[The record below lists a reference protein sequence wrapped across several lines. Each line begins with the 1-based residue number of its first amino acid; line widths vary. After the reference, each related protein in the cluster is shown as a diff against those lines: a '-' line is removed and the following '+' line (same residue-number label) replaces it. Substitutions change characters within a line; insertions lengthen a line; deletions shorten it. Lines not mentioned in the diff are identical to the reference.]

1 MKAPDGERDRRF
13 VNGPSELLQDETDSR
28 SERILTELAALC
40 LDRNYVLSTE
50 SLQVLSTTGKA
61 ECVKLTPEKV
71 SSTSSKKDDARISSD
86 AARRQRVEELTR
98 FFMEAKSDIEFALSG
113 GSHRRERP
121 STRDLELNEEDRDM
135 MDSDSSSIPADDKPD
150 EVVAPPPPPPPTETP
165 PSIPLHFQLL
175 EDPVDP
181 RVFHPL
187 LSSIRETD
195 PVLYGT
201 IVCHPLVTGQEPA
214 KKAVDKRS
222 KKKKKTP
229 SSSKKPETSMYQP
242 DFSLA
247 PLSAEETALNLARF
261 IARAVADRSIQALL
275 LVIKVVSSYPWSSLQ
290 IPVRSHLQLLSGHAA
305 PTPPPQTKEEK
316 SPTEASMDFM
326 SSVMELEGQLDPLAA
341 LRSRLGRF
349 EEKNAMEEEEER
361 LVDQMSLNIPM
372 DEGVDEEVLMARAIA
387 LSLSPE
393 VGLKEPPSAEQQP
406 PPLEEKAIPAK
417 FSPEEVWSLF
427 DPIPDLVDG
436 AMIVQYCIGAILV
449 ECKSYLKSC
458 ERSVLPANCPIVPHP
473 LTFLLLHSNLA
484 HVAPPTSDF
493 EHVVISCSQLILL
506 HALELHLFHVDVV
519 GTAPASVGLGH
530 STTHPNPV
538 LIALKQIV
546 EQFVSAS
553 PMSSNHSMAQQYLD
567 HIQEQALVTWA
578 RGIAHFYPQ
587 HGDRH
592 QLLMSLLEQAS
603 THPSPLLSYQL
614 DLLCTRLALPDLALP
629 FVPLRTPELT
639 RVDDSMLQTVSKPFL
654 SCAPV
659 TLRDALTSGEC
670 TLQAVAEYCQLVAPE
685 RTPLSAADLHLE
697 NVMELYQ
704 QVYDKEQAAVQQIW
718 NQLPPLVDALLRRV
732 HEPAVN
738 LPSAYSHAPLVASSP
753 DNPRLLLLRSLQDG
767 MFHVS
772 GVEVATALEFDPT
785 RCAETLTLVENNQS
799 AKQHTAKQWGMVIS
813 TYACAP
819 NTGLHEWA
827 VRLDRCEKGHVFLGV
842 CAREA
847 SVSTYVGGDR
857 LGWGLIGTR
866 ALWHN
871 RSKVRGDYGD
881 GFSTGSTVRIRLN
894 TDTGALSF
902 GLLDEDSDWGV
913 AFDGLTQYGTL
924 YPAIGLYQRDD
935 QVTIVPVQPKKST
948 STEAS
953 IPSTPAMAM
962 DKDLM
967 FQTFLNYANK
977 VLNIEQLSVPLLS
990 ALAQMKSQWRTQFA
1004 WHLLPACMELAKRLD
1019 KELTGQLQLEIE
1031 GTWELRSCAA
1041 GSIPAQQY
1049 VLQLVQDEDGSLTG
1063 QSVSN
1068 NAVSLKGAIRG
1079 TRVSFLETWIQGGT
1093 CLVTGRVRIDGK
1105 KFLGTYEDTRS
1116 HTCGSISGEST
1127 VSTGSTAKTVHM
1139 RSVLH
1144 LVVTTLIGAYVSC
1157 FLNHEI
1163 HSPTELVDEEESSPD
1178 ASLEEYDEWINS
1190 RLFAGGL
1197 PTSEINRY
1205 LQGYIL
1211 NFQPLPWFQVVL
1223 PSLGSPEAEEQ
1234 NSFIHDLIAGRNDVD
1249 SYVTKH
1255 AGESAFVRL
1264 GGDAMK
1270 VAKRTV
1276 IAAMLWHTQIE
1287 AIDTSHE
1294 DVRPGENILHVW
1306 RTAHRV
1312 IEWGVRTKNS
1322 NSMSYAG
1329 IANLITRRARFLLKL
1344 EPIRGQVLP
1353 ERVFSEILMLVS
1365 RFIESSAQ
1373 LKRLETMILQNCSRA
1388 YLRMVG
1394 FNCMRV
1400 VLEAGFQKSSGLCAI
1415 LQWLTLDSLD
1425 DISSTARHGHY
1436 LDGLGAVGT
1445 VLHRQVRESWEQL
1458 YGHLGALL
1466 SRSTW
1471 AKDYELQLIAL
1482 QAWGVIINPE
1492 DHAFISRVGIF
1503 RILQTV
1509 LDEARS
1515 TENPAPKHIVQATLK
1530 VVHLLAAQVATSSH
1544 EEVTVIDT
1552 NSAIPLV
1559 RQPSGPETL
1568 GKSVFNM
1575 LYTELNNACQ
1585 EEMGPQQYCYQI
1597 CSLLF
1602 SVSGA
1607 SICRQHLSTA
1617 RWLRL
1622 LLQLVER
1629 GTFSIQQRV
1638 LQLLRRLLPHISPV
1652 NLQLQ
1657 APDDECMGIEDDSSR
1672 NAPQLISF
1680 FLDLLG
1686 HVVPHVNGDT
1696 PAKSPS
1702 LVLHHGCGLEVVLLL
1717 RSLLCSDD
1725 WSKILQEVFMRSLSE
1740 LKDNLGFEQQTR
1752 ALSVLCV
1759 MGGHIEGL
1767 QVGMSVQIVPRSS
1780 SPSQEVMFR
1789 GAKGVLVALDVDKV
1803 AAEVLLQK
1811 NGAGTSELTLSTH
1824 RPIRVPLEDIVALPD
1839 VEVKPSDISQDVIVQ
1854 LVEGSLPRF
1863 LSSILSEEGELLDL
1877 MISLVGF
1884 RALGSLI
1891 QHGDLLDSLRASIP
1905 ALFKVATIQTQCM
1918 SDVGILEEQWVQM
1931 YKKWYDVQCPSPDKE
1946 GGDAASA
1953 VLTPPSAMCQQMME
1967 MGFPREWCEIA
1978 LQKCAYQ
1985 VEAAI
1990 NFCFEHSGD
1999 MDRLVKQPNAP
2010 PSSAAS
2016 STHASSKRPDVSP
2029 VLLDQLSEMGFPV
2042 TWCRK
2047 ALIANR
2053 NNVDAALTWILSN
2066 GEALEAEDRRE
2077 EEKKESDPQ
2086 CPITSNSIP
2095 EGPNPLRAV
2104 SGQATINDDML
2115 VEGSAGAGFASVG
2128 APDCIT
2134 QTGKWYYEATL
2145 FTSGCIQIGWAD
2157 AAFSGASERGDGVGD
2172 GPHSWAYDGWR
2183 QMKWHGNSSSYGLK
2197 WKAGDVIGC
2206 GVDCDAGIL
2215 FFTLNGQY
2223 MGVAFRGVEFAGGLY
2238 PCASFNRRE
2247 RLSFNLGGLPFQYP
2261 IEGFSPVLHSIWTPS
2276 EPFYEKGQYEDCLE
2290 EYVGEEYFDSR
2301 YFAKD
2306 IKPSAASRLKPLIDT
2321 VQDFST
2327 LTRSLAILHCRKML
2341 YLILAASPTNLLDAV
2356 PPEHVTIFLKL
2367 VSSYTSLT
2375 AVSDI
2380 FKSVAVESLSPGLQE
2395 ALIHCICEQIQQA
2408 SSRKYAKIPWDSS
2421 IEAIISNQ
2429 LIGLQEDA
2437 TVWNDSQVL
2446 LHPNVSLAEYCTT
2459 LLAKKHPAQL
2469 VQAWSHA
2476 LKSPSMSL
2484 KEKAYRILSGLIP
2497 HVPSTQL
2504 TTFPVS
2510 RLKALTCA
2518 RLSKEYINFPVTSKY
2533 LQSLMELTSTLSFS
2547 VSVAAPSLEAR
2558 IAQSIKVQEFLEQ
2571 LPRMANLPV
2580 TLSTE
2585 DEDMSTEDRNAPP
2598 PSTTVAAAPLTL
2610 PAVNASFLTPAQQS
2624 ILLAAQYGFKV
2635 QAHEWPHGFEMGVM
2649 SDEVSQFWSG
2659 QLIHSLQ
2666 PLPPPSAVETPPPPP
2681 LTIGCKVMRGPNWKW
2696 RDQDGGP
2703 GSIGTVEGISPWSG
2717 IEGEGMSVRWAND
2730 ALYTYRWGADGQYD
2744 LVHVEVDGENQVVH
2758 TYPTPN
2764 NQPPSK
2770 QQIHLGVIF
2779 RLHSTD
2785 ANGISGVVEYPD
2797 MNAVVAVVG
2806 RVENHNTIQLLE
2818 IGLVQ
2823 GDVDMGWSIKFGCDR
2838 WIPGTEYHLIQDGVQ
2853 LHGEYKHNMW
2863 HPETKSWVPV
2873 EGQVHVQKNHLFV
2886 MDKQAA
2892 FSTLKISDDLLTVQC
2907 TSGEARNLALG
2918 NVGFSS
2924 GIHYWEIRVDQAEFG
2939 SVFLGVCEKHSKG
2952 QSSLNLNRWQGWG
2965 FVNFRATYHNSTER
2979 IYGDHFNAGD
2989 TIGICL
2995 NMEAGKL
3002 SFFMDGIKFGEH
3014 IVTDLGVAFDG
3025 LKNDR
3030 HIKTLY
3036 PCIGLRK
3043 SGDKVTLNGKWISQP
3058 DVDTSVERCIQVC
3071 GNSPTVLVAGDRVRI
3086 VSKGGRAL
3094 DAPEEAVVLGVYRD
3108 RLWYRVETQGSEGSE
3123 EGRALA
3129 WYWDTSELPELLL
3142 IKRNGIEI
3150 QATTPIPTPAV
3161 SHDQTSPLTW
3171 EEFYER
3177 SKGTLATDIAL
3188 VDRINSLCANLG
3200 VDVVNLPFASVDIP
3214 SQPRVAVLMVL
3225 NQKVLRSLPLMR
3237 FEEESVQTLRRLT
3250 FTSTKLS
3257 FWEATLKSTTTPTP
3271 LPSDEYEDPREIRIL
3286 RINRIQAQATKLALC
3301 PSPSDRLRKSVFGQ
3315 LYREMRTWSDSGFR
3329 RAYIGKGH
3337 GGQKRAFKV
3346 KFLGEGVNDYGGPY
3360 RAVFEQIIDEL
3371 QMDQVEITKGEQG
3384 LLPLLVPCPN
3394 RRSGT
3399 GSNQDKFVLNP
3410 SCGTISVAVGPI
3422 ALELHRF
3429 LGKLI
3434 GTAVRHGLQIGL
3446 DLPSIVWRSLV
3457 GLPLTRRHLEE
3468 IDVVAYNTLTQLEEL
3483 KPSAESEEYCKQF
3496 TFTTHL
3502 SDGTEVPLRP
3512 DGESQHVDY
3521 ESRLEYVNLSF
3532 KRRLSE
3538 SNPQLLALREG
3549 LSSVIPM
3556 EIAGLFTPKE
3566 LETLICGRRQVD
3578 VSLLKQCTEYE
3589 DVDPNAPHIVAF
3601 WQVLEEMTSDE
3612 RTLFLRFVWARSRM
3626 PNSAKDFPMNFKLQA
3641 PHDQGARSQPDL
3653 YLPHAQ
3659 TCFFSLSLPAYST
3672 KDILRNK
3679 LLYAIQNSPN
3689 MDADVLLH
3697 HAEGWAD
3704 A

>member
-40 LDRNYVLSTE
+40 LDRDYVLSTE

-519 GTAPASVGLGH
+519 
-530 STTHPNPV
+530 
-538 LIALKQIV
+538 
-546 EQFVSAS
+546 
-553 PMSSNHSMAQQYLD
+553 
-567 HIQEQALVTWA
+567 
-578 RGIAHFYPQ
+578 
-587 HGDRH
+587 
-592 QLLMSLLEQAS
+592 
-603 THPSPLLSYQL
+603 
-614 DLLCTRLALPDLALP
+614 ALPDLALP

-1079 TRVSFLETWIQGGT
+1079 TR
-1093 CLVTGRVRIDGK
+1093 
-1105 KFLGTYEDTRS
+1105 
-1116 HTCGSISGEST
+1116 
-1127 VSTGSTAKTVHM
+1127 
-1139 RSVLH
+1139 
-1144 LVVTTLIGAYVSC
+1144 
-1157 FLNHEI
+1157 
-1163 HSPTELVDEEESSPD
+1163 LVDEEESSPD

-1629 GTFSIQQRV
+1629 G
-1638 LQLLRRLLPHISPV
+1638 
-1652 NLQLQ
+1652 N
-1657 APDDECMGIEDDSSR
+1657 E
-1672 NAPQLISF
+1672 
-1680 FLDLLG
+1680 
-1686 HVVPHVNGDT
+1686 
-1696 PAKSPS
+1696 
-1702 LVLHHGCGLEVVLLL
+1702 
-1717 RSLLCSDD
+1717 
-1725 WSKILQEVFMRSLSE
+1725 
-1740 LKDNLGFEQQTR
+1740 
-1752 ALSVLCV
+1752 
-1759 MGGHIEGL
+1759 
-1767 QVGMSVQIVPRSS
+1767 
-1780 SPSQEVMFR
+1780 
-1789 GAKGVLVALDVDKV
+1789 
-1803 AAEVLLQK
+1803 
-1811 NGAGTSELTLSTH
+1811 
-1824 RPIRVPLEDIVALPD
+1824 
-1839 VEVKPSDISQDVIVQ
+1839 
-1854 LVEGSLPRF
+1854 
-1863 LSSILSEEGELLDL
+1863 
-1877 MISLVGF
+1877 
-1884 RALGSLI
+1884 
-1891 QHGDLLDSLRASIP
+1891 
-1905 ALFKVATIQTQCM
+1905 
-1918 SDVGILEEQWVQM
+1918 
-1931 YKKWYDVQCPSPDKE
+1931 
-1946 GGDAASA
+1946 
-1953 VLTPPSAMCQQMME
+1953 
-1967 MGFPREWCEIA
+1967 
-1978 LQKCAYQ
+1978 
-1985 VEAAI
+1985 
-1990 NFCFEHSGD
+1990 
-1999 MDRLVKQPNAP
+1999 
-2010 PSSAAS
+2010 
-2016 STHASSKRPDVSP
+2016 
-2029 VLLDQLSEMGFPV
+2029 
-2042 TWCRK
+2042 
-2047 ALIANR
+2047 
-2053 NNVDAALTWILSN
+2053 
-2066 GEALEAEDRRE
+2066 
-2077 EEKKESDPQ
+2077 
-2086 CPITSNSIP
+2086 
-2095 EGPNPLRAV
+2095 
-2104 SGQATINDDML
+2104 
-2115 VEGSAGAGFASVG
+2115 
-2128 APDCIT
+2128 
-2134 QTGKWYYEATL
+2134 
-2145 FTSGCIQIGWAD
+2145 
-2157 AAFSGASERGDGVGD
+2157 
-2172 GPHSWAYDGWR
+2172 
-2183 QMKWHGNSSSYGLK
+2183 
-2197 WKAGDVIGC
+2197 
-2206 GVDCDAGIL
+2206 
-2215 FFTLNGQY
+2215 
-2223 MGVAFRGVEFAGGLY
+2223 
-2238 PCASFNRRE
+2238 
-2247 RLSFNLGGLPFQYP
+2247 
-2261 IEGFSPVLHSIWTPS
+2261 
-2276 EPFYEKGQYEDCLE
+2276 
-2290 EYVGEEYFDSR
+2290 
-2301 YFAKD
+2301 
-2306 IKPSAASRLKPLIDT
+2306 
-2321 VQDFST
+2321 
-2327 LTRSLAILHCRKML
+2327 
-2341 YLILAASPTNLLDAV
+2341 
-2356 PPEHVTIFLKL
+2356 
-2367 VSSYTSLT
+2367 
-2375 AVSDI
+2375 
-2380 FKSVAVESLSPGLQE
+2380 
-2395 ALIHCICEQIQQA
+2395 
-2408 SSRKYAKIPWDSS
+2408 
-2421 IEAIISNQ
+2421 
-2429 LIGLQEDA
+2429 
-2437 TVWNDSQVL
+2437 
-2446 LHPNVSLAEYCTT
+2446 VSL
-2459 LLAKKHPAQL
+2459 
-2469 VQAWSHA
+2469 
-2476 LKSPSMSL
+2476 
-2484 KEKAYRILSGLIP
+2484 
-2497 HVPSTQL
+2497 
-2504 TTFPVS
+2504 F
-2510 RLKALTCA
+2510 
-2518 RLSKEYINFPVTSKY
+2518 
-2533 LQSLMELTSTLSFS
+2533 
-2547 VSVAAPSLEAR
+2547 
-2558 IAQSIKVQEFLEQ
+2558 
-2571 LPRMANLPV
+2571 
-2580 TLSTE
+2580 
-2585 DEDMSTEDRNAPP
+2585 
-2598 PSTTVAAAPLTL
+2598 
-2610 PAVNASFLTPAQQS
+2610 
-2624 ILLAAQYGFKV
+2624 
-2635 QAHEWPHGFEMGVM
+2635 
-2649 SDEVSQFWSG
+2649 
-2659 QLIHSLQ
+2659 
-2666 PLPPPSAVETPPPPP
+2666 
-2681 LTIGCKVMRGPNWKW
+2681 
-2696 RDQDGGP
+2696 
-2703 GSIGTVEGISPWSG
+2703 
-2717 IEGEGMSVRWAND
+2717 
-2730 ALYTYRWGADGQYD
+2730 
-2744 LVHVEVDGENQVVH
+2744 
-2758 TYPTPN
+2758 
-2764 NQPPSK
+2764 
-2770 QQIHLGVIF
+2770 
-2779 RLHSTD
+2779 
-2785 ANGISGVVEYPD
+2785 
-2797 MNAVVAVVG
+2797 
-2806 RVENHNTIQLLE
+2806 
-2818 IGLVQ
+2818 
-2823 GDVDMGWSIKFGCDR
+2823 
-2838 WIPGTEYHLIQDGVQ
+2838 
-2853 LHGEYKHNMW
+2853 
-2863 HPETKSWVPV
+2863 
-2873 EGQVHVQKNHLFV
+2873 
-2886 MDKQAA
+2886 
-2892 FSTLKISDDLLTVQC
+2892 
-2907 TSGEARNLALG
+2907 
-2918 NVGFSS
+2918 
-2924 GIHYWEIRVDQAEFG
+2924 
-2939 SVFLGVCEKHSKG
+2939 
-2952 QSSLNLNRWQGWG
+2952 
-2965 FVNFRATYHNSTER
+2965 
-2979 IYGDHFNAGD
+2979 
-2989 TIGICL
+2989 
-2995 NMEAGKL
+2995 
-3002 SFFMDGIKFGEH
+3002 
-3014 IVTDLGVAFDG
+3014 
-3025 LKNDR
+3025 
-3030 HIKTLY
+3030 
-3036 PCIGLRK
+3036 
-3043 SGDKVTLNGKWISQP
+3043 
-3058 DVDTSVERCIQVC
+3058 
-3071 GNSPTVLVAGDRVRI
+3071 
-3086 VSKGGRAL
+3086 
-3094 DAPEEAVVLGVYRD
+3094 
-3108 RLWYRVETQGSEGSE
+3108 
-3123 EGRALA
+3123 
-3129 WYWDTSELPELLL
+3129 
-3142 IKRNGIEI
+3142 
-3150 QATTPIPTPAV
+3150 
-3161 SHDQTSPLTW
+3161 
-3171 EEFYER
+3171 
-3177 SKGTLATDIAL
+3177 
-3188 VDRINSLCANLG
+3188 
-3200 VDVVNLPFASVDIP
+3200 
-3214 SQPRVAVLMVL
+3214 
-3225 NQKVLRSLPLMR
+3225 
-3237 FEEESVQTLRRLT
+3237 
-3250 FTSTKLS
+3250 
-3257 FWEATLKSTTTPTP
+3257 
-3271 LPSDEYEDPREIRIL
+3271 
-3286 RINRIQAQATKLALC
+3286 
-3301 PSPSDRLRKSVFGQ
+3301 
-3315 LYREMRTWSDSGFR
+3315 
-3329 RAYIGKGH
+3329 
-3337 GGQKRAFKV
+3337 
-3346 KFLGEGVNDYGGPY
+3346 
-3360 RAVFEQIIDEL
+3360 
-3371 QMDQVEITKGEQG
+3371 
-3384 LLPLLVPCPN
+3384 
-3394 RRSGT
+3394 
-3399 GSNQDKFVLNP
+3399 
-3410 SCGTISVAVGPI
+3410 
-3422 ALELHRF
+3422 
-3429 LGKLI
+3429 
-3434 GTAVRHGLQIGL
+3434 
-3446 DLPSIVWRSLV
+3446 
-3457 GLPLTRRHLEE
+3457 
-3468 IDVVAYNTLTQLEEL
+3468 
-3483 KPSAESEEYCKQF
+3483 
-3496 TFTTHL
+3496 
-3502 SDGTEVPLRP
+3502 
-3512 DGESQHVDY
+3512 
-3521 ESRLEYVNLSF
+3521 
-3532 KRRLSE
+3532 
-3538 SNPQLLALREG
+3538 
-3549 LSSVIPM
+3549 
-3556 EIAGLFTPKE
+3556 
-3566 LETLICGRRQVD
+3566 
-3578 VSLLKQCTEYE
+3578 
-3589 DVDPNAPHIVAF
+3589 
-3601 WQVLEEMTSDE
+3601 
-3612 RTLFLRFVWARSRM
+3612 
-3626 PNSAKDFPMNFKLQA
+3626 
-3641 PHDQGARSQPDL
+3641 
-3653 YLPHAQ
+3653 
-3659 TCFFSLSLPAYST
+3659 
-3672 KDILRNK
+3672 
-3679 LLYAIQNSPN
+3679 
-3689 MDADVLLH
+3689 
-3697 HAEGWAD
+3697 
-3704 A
+3704 

>member
-1 MKAPDGERDRRF
+1 
-13 VNGPSELLQDETDSR
+13 
-28 SERILTELAALC
+28 
-40 LDRNYVLSTE
+40 
-50 SLQVLSTTGKA
+50 
-61 ECVKLTPEKV
+61 
-71 SSTSSKKDDARISSD
+71 
-86 AARRQRVEELTR
+86 
-98 FFMEAKSDIEFALSG
+98 
-113 GSHRRERP
+113 
-121 STRDLELNEEDRDM
+121 
-135 MDSDSSSIPADDKPD
+135 
-150 EVVAPPPPPPPTETP
+150 
-165 PSIPLHFQLL
+165 
-175 EDPVDP
+175 
-181 RVFHPL
+181 
-187 LSSIRETD
+187 
-195 PVLYGT
+195 
-201 IVCHPLVTGQEPA
+201 
-214 KKAVDKRS
+214 
-222 KKKKKTP
+222 
-229 SSSKKPETSMYQP
+229 
-242 DFSLA
+242 
-247 PLSAEETALNLARF
+247 
-261 IARAVADRSIQALL
+261 
-275 LVIKVVSSYPWSSLQ
+275 
-290 IPVRSHLQLLSGHAA
+290 
-305 PTPPPQTKEEK
+305 
-316 SPTEASMDFM
+316 
-326 SSVMELEGQLDPLAA
+326 
-341 LRSRLGRF
+341 
-349 EEKNAMEEEEER
+349 
-361 LVDQMSLNIPM
+361 
-372 DEGVDEEVLMARAIA
+372 
-387 LSLSPE
+387 
-393 VGLKEPPSAEQQP
+393 
-406 PPLEEKAIPAK
+406 
-417 FSPEEVWSLF
+417 
-427 DPIPDLVDG
+427 
-436 AMIVQYCIGAILV
+436 
-449 ECKSYLKSC
+449 
-458 ERSVLPANCPIVPHP
+458 
-473 LTFLLLHSNLA
+473 
-484 HVAPPTSDF
+484 
-493 EHVVISCSQLILL
+493 
-506 HALELHLFHVDVV
+506 
-519 GTAPASVGLGH
+519 
-530 STTHPNPV
+530 
-538 LIALKQIV
+538 
-546 EQFVSAS
+546 
-553 PMSSNHSMAQQYLD
+553 
-567 HIQEQALVTWA
+567 
-578 RGIAHFYPQ
+578 
-587 HGDRH
+587 
-592 QLLMSLLEQAS
+592 
-603 THPSPLLSYQL
+603 
-614 DLLCTRLALPDLALP
+614 
-629 FVPLRTPELT
+629 
-639 RVDDSMLQTVSKPFL
+639 
-654 SCAPV
+654 
-659 TLRDALTSGEC
+659 
-670 TLQAVAEYCQLVAPE
+670 
-685 RTPLSAADLHLE
+685 
-697 NVMELYQ
+697 MELYQ

-1602 SVSGA
+1602 S
-1607 SICRQHLSTA
+1607 
-1617 RWLRL
+1617 
-1622 LLQLVER
+1622 
-1629 GTFSIQQRV
+1629 
-1638 LQLLRRLLPHISPV
+1638 
-1652 NLQLQ
+1652 LQ

-1740 LKDNLGFEQQTR
+1740 LKDNLGISSGFEQQTR

-2223 MGVAFRGVEFAGGLY
+2223 MGVAFRGVEFAGG
-2238 PCASFNRRE
+2238 
-2247 RLSFNLGGLPFQYP
+2247 
-2261 IEGFSPVLHSIWTPS
+2261 
-2276 EPFYEKGQYEDCLE
+2276 
-2290 EYVGEEYFDSR
+2290 
-2301 YFAKD
+2301 
-2306 IKPSAASRLKPLIDT
+2306 
-2321 VQDFST
+2321 
-2327 LTRSLAILHCRKML
+2327 
-2341 YLILAASPTNLLDAV
+2341 
-2356 PPEHVTIFLKL
+2356 
-2367 VSSYTSLT
+2367 
-2375 AVSDI
+2375 
-2380 FKSVAVESLSPGLQE
+2380 
-2395 ALIHCICEQIQQA
+2395 
-2408 SSRKYAKIPWDSS
+2408 
-2421 IEAIISNQ
+2421 
-2429 LIGLQEDA
+2429 
-2437 TVWNDSQVL
+2437 
-2446 LHPNVSLAEYCTT
+2446 
-2459 LLAKKHPAQL
+2459 KK
-2469 VQAWSHA
+2469 
-2476 LKSPSMSL
+2476 
-2484 KEKAYRILSGLIP
+2484 
-2497 HVPSTQL
+2497 
-2504 TTFPVS
+2504 
-2510 RLKALTCA
+2510 
-2518 RLSKEYINFPVTSKY
+2518 
-2533 LQSLMELTSTLSFS
+2533 
-2547 VSVAAPSLEAR
+2547 
-2558 IAQSIKVQEFLEQ
+2558 
-2571 LPRMANLPV
+2571 
-2580 TLSTE
+2580 
-2585 DEDMSTEDRNAPP
+2585 
-2598 PSTTVAAAPLTL
+2598 
-2610 PAVNASFLTPAQQS
+2610 
-2624 ILLAAQYGFKV
+2624 
-2635 QAHEWPHGFEMGVM
+2635 
-2649 SDEVSQFWSG
+2649 
-2659 QLIHSLQ
+2659 
-2666 PLPPPSAVETPPPPP
+2666 
-2681 LTIGCKVMRGPNWKW
+2681 
-2696 RDQDGGP
+2696 
-2703 GSIGTVEGISPWSG
+2703 
-2717 IEGEGMSVRWAND
+2717 
-2730 ALYTYRWGADGQYD
+2730 
-2744 LVHVEVDGENQVVH
+2744 
-2758 TYPTPN
+2758 
-2764 NQPPSK
+2764 
-2770 QQIHLGVIF
+2770 
-2779 RLHSTD
+2779 
-2785 ANGISGVVEYPD
+2785 
-2797 MNAVVAVVG
+2797 
-2806 RVENHNTIQLLE
+2806 
-2818 IGLVQ
+2818 
-2823 GDVDMGWSIKFGCDR
+2823 
-2838 WIPGTEYHLIQDGVQ
+2838 
-2853 LHGEYKHNMW
+2853 
-2863 HPETKSWVPV
+2863 
-2873 EGQVHVQKNHLFV
+2873 
-2886 MDKQAA
+2886 
-2892 FSTLKISDDLLTVQC
+2892 
-2907 TSGEARNLALG
+2907 
-2918 NVGFSS
+2918 
-2924 GIHYWEIRVDQAEFG
+2924 
-2939 SVFLGVCEKHSKG
+2939 
-2952 QSSLNLNRWQGWG
+2952 
-2965 FVNFRATYHNSTER
+2965 
-2979 IYGDHFNAGD
+2979 
-2989 TIGICL
+2989 
-2995 NMEAGKL
+2995 
-3002 SFFMDGIKFGEH
+3002 
-3014 IVTDLGVAFDG
+3014 
-3025 LKNDR
+3025 
-3030 HIKTLY
+3030 
-3036 PCIGLRK
+3036 
-3043 SGDKVTLNGKWISQP
+3043 
-3058 DVDTSVERCIQVC
+3058 
-3071 GNSPTVLVAGDRVRI
+3071 
-3086 VSKGGRAL
+3086 
-3094 DAPEEAVVLGVYRD
+3094 
-3108 RLWYRVETQGSEGSE
+3108 
-3123 EGRALA
+3123 
-3129 WYWDTSELPELLL
+3129 
-3142 IKRNGIEI
+3142 
-3150 QATTPIPTPAV
+3150 
-3161 SHDQTSPLTW
+3161 
-3171 EEFYER
+3171 
-3177 SKGTLATDIAL
+3177 
-3188 VDRINSLCANLG
+3188 
-3200 VDVVNLPFASVDIP
+3200 
-3214 SQPRVAVLMVL
+3214 
-3225 NQKVLRSLPLMR
+3225 
-3237 FEEESVQTLRRLT
+3237 
-3250 FTSTKLS
+3250 
-3257 FWEATLKSTTTPTP
+3257 
-3271 LPSDEYEDPREIRIL
+3271 
-3286 RINRIQAQATKLALC
+3286 
-3301 PSPSDRLRKSVFGQ
+3301 
-3315 LYREMRTWSDSGFR
+3315 
-3329 RAYIGKGH
+3329 
-3337 GGQKRAFKV
+3337 
-3346 KFLGEGVNDYGGPY
+3346 
-3360 RAVFEQIIDEL
+3360 
-3371 QMDQVEITKGEQG
+3371 
-3384 LLPLLVPCPN
+3384 
-3394 RRSGT
+3394 
-3399 GSNQDKFVLNP
+3399 
-3410 SCGTISVAVGPI
+3410 
-3422 ALELHRF
+3422 
-3429 LGKLI
+3429 
-3434 GTAVRHGLQIGL
+3434 
-3446 DLPSIVWRSLV
+3446 
-3457 GLPLTRRHLEE
+3457 
-3468 IDVVAYNTLTQLEEL
+3468 
-3483 KPSAESEEYCKQF
+3483 
-3496 TFTTHL
+3496 
-3502 SDGTEVPLRP
+3502 
-3512 DGESQHVDY
+3512 
-3521 ESRLEYVNLSF
+3521 
-3532 KRRLSE
+3532 
-3538 SNPQLLALREG
+3538 
-3549 LSSVIPM
+3549 
-3556 EIAGLFTPKE
+3556 
-3566 LETLICGRRQVD
+3566 
-3578 VSLLKQCTEYE
+3578 
-3589 DVDPNAPHIVAF
+3589 
-3601 WQVLEEMTSDE
+3601 
-3612 RTLFLRFVWARSRM
+3612 
-3626 PNSAKDFPMNFKLQA
+3626 
-3641 PHDQGARSQPDL
+3641 
-3653 YLPHAQ
+3653 
-3659 TCFFSLSLPAYST
+3659 
-3672 KDILRNK
+3672 
-3679 LLYAIQNSPN
+3679 
-3689 MDADVLLH
+3689 
-3697 HAEGWAD
+3697 
-3704 A
+3704 

>member
-40 LDRNYVLSTE
+40 LDRDYVLSTE

-519 GTAPASVGLGH
+519 
-530 STTHPNPV
+530 
-538 LIALKQIV
+538 
-546 EQFVSAS
+546 
-553 PMSSNHSMAQQYLD
+553 
-567 HIQEQALVTWA
+567 
-578 RGIAHFYPQ
+578 
-587 HGDRH
+587 
-592 QLLMSLLEQAS
+592 
-603 THPSPLLSYQL
+603 
-614 DLLCTRLALPDLALP
+614 ALPDLALP

-1629 GTFSIQQRV
+1629 G
-1638 LQLLRRLLPHISPV
+1638 
-1652 NLQLQ
+1652 N
-1657 APDDECMGIEDDSSR
+1657 E
-1672 NAPQLISF
+1672 
-1680 FLDLLG
+1680 
-1686 HVVPHVNGDT
+1686 
-1696 PAKSPS
+1696 
-1702 LVLHHGCGLEVVLLL
+1702 
-1717 RSLLCSDD
+1717 
-1725 WSKILQEVFMRSLSE
+1725 
-1740 LKDNLGFEQQTR
+1740 
-1752 ALSVLCV
+1752 
-1759 MGGHIEGL
+1759 
-1767 QVGMSVQIVPRSS
+1767 
-1780 SPSQEVMFR
+1780 
-1789 GAKGVLVALDVDKV
+1789 
-1803 AAEVLLQK
+1803 
-1811 NGAGTSELTLSTH
+1811 
-1824 RPIRVPLEDIVALPD
+1824 
-1839 VEVKPSDISQDVIVQ
+1839 
-1854 LVEGSLPRF
+1854 
-1863 LSSILSEEGELLDL
+1863 
-1877 MISLVGF
+1877 
-1884 RALGSLI
+1884 
-1891 QHGDLLDSLRASIP
+1891 
-1905 ALFKVATIQTQCM
+1905 
-1918 SDVGILEEQWVQM
+1918 
-1931 YKKWYDVQCPSPDKE
+1931 
-1946 GGDAASA
+1946 
-1953 VLTPPSAMCQQMME
+1953 
-1967 MGFPREWCEIA
+1967 
-1978 LQKCAYQ
+1978 
-1985 VEAAI
+1985 
-1990 NFCFEHSGD
+1990 
-1999 MDRLVKQPNAP
+1999 
-2010 PSSAAS
+2010 
-2016 STHASSKRPDVSP
+2016 
-2029 VLLDQLSEMGFPV
+2029 
-2042 TWCRK
+2042 
-2047 ALIANR
+2047 
-2053 NNVDAALTWILSN
+2053 
-2066 GEALEAEDRRE
+2066 
-2077 EEKKESDPQ
+2077 
-2086 CPITSNSIP
+2086 
-2095 EGPNPLRAV
+2095 
-2104 SGQATINDDML
+2104 
-2115 VEGSAGAGFASVG
+2115 
-2128 APDCIT
+2128 
-2134 QTGKWYYEATL
+2134 
-2145 FTSGCIQIGWAD
+2145 
-2157 AAFSGASERGDGVGD
+2157 
-2172 GPHSWAYDGWR
+2172 
-2183 QMKWHGNSSSYGLK
+2183 
-2197 WKAGDVIGC
+2197 
-2206 GVDCDAGIL
+2206 
-2215 FFTLNGQY
+2215 
-2223 MGVAFRGVEFAGGLY
+2223 
-2238 PCASFNRRE
+2238 
-2247 RLSFNLGGLPFQYP
+2247 
-2261 IEGFSPVLHSIWTPS
+2261 
-2276 EPFYEKGQYEDCLE
+2276 
-2290 EYVGEEYFDSR
+2290 
-2301 YFAKD
+2301 
-2306 IKPSAASRLKPLIDT
+2306 
-2321 VQDFST
+2321 
-2327 LTRSLAILHCRKML
+2327 
-2341 YLILAASPTNLLDAV
+2341 
-2356 PPEHVTIFLKL
+2356 
-2367 VSSYTSLT
+2367 
-2375 AVSDI
+2375 
-2380 FKSVAVESLSPGLQE
+2380 
-2395 ALIHCICEQIQQA
+2395 
-2408 SSRKYAKIPWDSS
+2408 
-2421 IEAIISNQ
+2421 
-2429 LIGLQEDA
+2429 
-2437 TVWNDSQVL
+2437 
-2446 LHPNVSLAEYCTT
+2446 VSL
-2459 LLAKKHPAQL
+2459 
-2469 VQAWSHA
+2469 
-2476 LKSPSMSL
+2476 
-2484 KEKAYRILSGLIP
+2484 
-2497 HVPSTQL
+2497 
-2504 TTFPVS
+2504 F
-2510 RLKALTCA
+2510 
-2518 RLSKEYINFPVTSKY
+2518 
-2533 LQSLMELTSTLSFS
+2533 
-2547 VSVAAPSLEAR
+2547 
-2558 IAQSIKVQEFLEQ
+2558 
-2571 LPRMANLPV
+2571 
-2580 TLSTE
+2580 
-2585 DEDMSTEDRNAPP
+2585 
-2598 PSTTVAAAPLTL
+2598 
-2610 PAVNASFLTPAQQS
+2610 
-2624 ILLAAQYGFKV
+2624 
-2635 QAHEWPHGFEMGVM
+2635 
-2649 SDEVSQFWSG
+2649 
-2659 QLIHSLQ
+2659 
-2666 PLPPPSAVETPPPPP
+2666 
-2681 LTIGCKVMRGPNWKW
+2681 
-2696 RDQDGGP
+2696 
-2703 GSIGTVEGISPWSG
+2703 
-2717 IEGEGMSVRWAND
+2717 
-2730 ALYTYRWGADGQYD
+2730 
-2744 LVHVEVDGENQVVH
+2744 
-2758 TYPTPN
+2758 
-2764 NQPPSK
+2764 
-2770 QQIHLGVIF
+2770 
-2779 RLHSTD
+2779 
-2785 ANGISGVVEYPD
+2785 
-2797 MNAVVAVVG
+2797 
-2806 RVENHNTIQLLE
+2806 
-2818 IGLVQ
+2818 
-2823 GDVDMGWSIKFGCDR
+2823 
-2838 WIPGTEYHLIQDGVQ
+2838 
-2853 LHGEYKHNMW
+2853 
-2863 HPETKSWVPV
+2863 
-2873 EGQVHVQKNHLFV
+2873 
-2886 MDKQAA
+2886 
-2892 FSTLKISDDLLTVQC
+2892 
-2907 TSGEARNLALG
+2907 
-2918 NVGFSS
+2918 
-2924 GIHYWEIRVDQAEFG
+2924 
-2939 SVFLGVCEKHSKG
+2939 
-2952 QSSLNLNRWQGWG
+2952 
-2965 FVNFRATYHNSTER
+2965 
-2979 IYGDHFNAGD
+2979 
-2989 TIGICL
+2989 
-2995 NMEAGKL
+2995 
-3002 SFFMDGIKFGEH
+3002 
-3014 IVTDLGVAFDG
+3014 
-3025 LKNDR
+3025 
-3030 HIKTLY
+3030 
-3036 PCIGLRK
+3036 
-3043 SGDKVTLNGKWISQP
+3043 
-3058 DVDTSVERCIQVC
+3058 
-3071 GNSPTVLVAGDRVRI
+3071 
-3086 VSKGGRAL
+3086 
-3094 DAPEEAVVLGVYRD
+3094 
-3108 RLWYRVETQGSEGSE
+3108 
-3123 EGRALA
+3123 
-3129 WYWDTSELPELLL
+3129 
-3142 IKRNGIEI
+3142 
-3150 QATTPIPTPAV
+3150 
-3161 SHDQTSPLTW
+3161 
-3171 EEFYER
+3171 
-3177 SKGTLATDIAL
+3177 
-3188 VDRINSLCANLG
+3188 
-3200 VDVVNLPFASVDIP
+3200 
-3214 SQPRVAVLMVL
+3214 
-3225 NQKVLRSLPLMR
+3225 
-3237 FEEESVQTLRRLT
+3237 
-3250 FTSTKLS
+3250 
-3257 FWEATLKSTTTPTP
+3257 
-3271 LPSDEYEDPREIRIL
+3271 
-3286 RINRIQAQATKLALC
+3286 
-3301 PSPSDRLRKSVFGQ
+3301 
-3315 LYREMRTWSDSGFR
+3315 
-3329 RAYIGKGH
+3329 
-3337 GGQKRAFKV
+3337 
-3346 KFLGEGVNDYGGPY
+3346 
-3360 RAVFEQIIDEL
+3360 
-3371 QMDQVEITKGEQG
+3371 
-3384 LLPLLVPCPN
+3384 
-3394 RRSGT
+3394 
-3399 GSNQDKFVLNP
+3399 
-3410 SCGTISVAVGPI
+3410 
-3422 ALELHRF
+3422 
-3429 LGKLI
+3429 
-3434 GTAVRHGLQIGL
+3434 
-3446 DLPSIVWRSLV
+3446 
-3457 GLPLTRRHLEE
+3457 
-3468 IDVVAYNTLTQLEEL
+3468 
-3483 KPSAESEEYCKQF
+3483 
-3496 TFTTHL
+3496 
-3502 SDGTEVPLRP
+3502 
-3512 DGESQHVDY
+3512 
-3521 ESRLEYVNLSF
+3521 
-3532 KRRLSE
+3532 
-3538 SNPQLLALREG
+3538 
-3549 LSSVIPM
+3549 
-3556 EIAGLFTPKE
+3556 
-3566 LETLICGRRQVD
+3566 
-3578 VSLLKQCTEYE
+3578 
-3589 DVDPNAPHIVAF
+3589 
-3601 WQVLEEMTSDE
+3601 
-3612 RTLFLRFVWARSRM
+3612 
-3626 PNSAKDFPMNFKLQA
+3626 
-3641 PHDQGARSQPDL
+3641 
-3653 YLPHAQ
+3653 
-3659 TCFFSLSLPAYST
+3659 
-3672 KDILRNK
+3672 
-3679 LLYAIQNSPN
+3679 
-3689 MDADVLLH
+3689 
-3697 HAEGWAD
+3697 
-3704 A
+3704 

>member
-40 LDRNYVLSTE
+40 LDRDYVLSTE

-519 GTAPASVGLGH
+519 
-530 STTHPNPV
+530 
-538 LIALKQIV
+538 
-546 EQFVSAS
+546 
-553 PMSSNHSMAQQYLD
+553 
-567 HIQEQALVTWA
+567 
-578 RGIAHFYPQ
+578 
-587 HGDRH
+587 
-592 QLLMSLLEQAS
+592 
-603 THPSPLLSYQL
+603 
-614 DLLCTRLALPDLALP
+614 ALPDLALP

-1602 SVSGA
+1602 S
-1607 SICRQHLSTA
+1607 
-1617 RWLRL
+1617 
-1622 LLQLVER
+1622 
-1629 GTFSIQQRV
+1629 
-1638 LQLLRRLLPHISPV
+1638 
-1652 NLQLQ
+1652 LQ

-1839 VEVKPSDISQDVIVQ
+1839 VEVKPSDISQDVIVL

-1967 MGFPREWCEIA
+1967 MGFPREW
-1978 LQKCAYQ
+1978 
-1985 VEAAI
+1985 
-1990 NFCFEHSGD
+1990 
-1999 MDRLVKQPNAP
+1999 
-2010 PSSAAS
+2010 
-2016 STHASSKRPDVSP
+2016 
-2029 VLLDQLSEMGFPV
+2029 
-2042 TWCRK
+2042 
-2047 ALIANR
+2047 
-2053 NNVDAALTWILSN
+2053 
-2066 GEALEAEDRRE
+2066 
-2077 EEKKESDPQ
+2077 
-2086 CPITSNSIP
+2086 
-2095 EGPNPLRAV
+2095 
-2104 SGQATINDDML
+2104 
-2115 VEGSAGAGFASVG
+2115 
-2128 APDCIT
+2128 
-2134 QTGKWYYEATL
+2134 
-2145 FTSGCIQIGWAD
+2145 
-2157 AAFSGASERGDGVGD
+2157 
-2172 GPHSWAYDGWR
+2172 
-2183 QMKWHGNSSSYGLK
+2183 
-2197 WKAGDVIGC
+2197 
-2206 GVDCDAGIL
+2206 
-2215 FFTLNGQY
+2215 
-2223 MGVAFRGVEFAGGLY
+2223 
-2238 PCASFNRRE
+2238 
-2247 RLSFNLGGLPFQYP
+2247 
-2261 IEGFSPVLHSIWTPS
+2261 
-2276 EPFYEKGQYEDCLE
+2276 
-2290 EYVGEEYFDSR
+2290 
-2301 YFAKD
+2301 
-2306 IKPSAASRLKPLIDT
+2306 
-2321 VQDFST
+2321 
-2327 LTRSLAILHCRKML
+2327 
-2341 YLILAASPTNLLDAV
+2341 
-2356 PPEHVTIFLKL
+2356 
-2367 VSSYTSLT
+2367 
-2375 AVSDI
+2375 
-2380 FKSVAVESLSPGLQE
+2380 
-2395 ALIHCICEQIQQA
+2395 
-2408 SSRKYAKIPWDSS
+2408 
-2421 IEAIISNQ
+2421 
-2429 LIGLQEDA
+2429 
-2437 TVWNDSQVL
+2437 
-2446 LHPNVSLAEYCTT
+2446 
-2459 LLAKKHPAQL
+2459 
-2469 VQAWSHA
+2469 
-2476 LKSPSMSL
+2476 
-2484 KEKAYRILSGLIP
+2484 
-2497 HVPSTQL
+2497 
-2504 TTFPVS
+2504 
-2510 RLKALTCA
+2510 
-2518 RLSKEYINFPVTSKY
+2518 
-2533 LQSLMELTSTLSFS
+2533 
-2547 VSVAAPSLEAR
+2547 
-2558 IAQSIKVQEFLEQ
+2558 
-2571 LPRMANLPV
+2571 
-2580 TLSTE
+2580 
-2585 DEDMSTEDRNAPP
+2585 
-2598 PSTTVAAAPLTL
+2598 
-2610 PAVNASFLTPAQQS
+2610 
-2624 ILLAAQYGFKV
+2624 
-2635 QAHEWPHGFEMGVM
+2635 
-2649 SDEVSQFWSG
+2649 
-2659 QLIHSLQ
+2659 
-2666 PLPPPSAVETPPPPP
+2666 
-2681 LTIGCKVMRGPNWKW
+2681 
-2696 RDQDGGP
+2696 
-2703 GSIGTVEGISPWSG
+2703 
-2717 IEGEGMSVRWAND
+2717 
-2730 ALYTYRWGADGQYD
+2730 
-2744 LVHVEVDGENQVVH
+2744 
-2758 TYPTPN
+2758 
-2764 NQPPSK
+2764 
-2770 QQIHLGVIF
+2770 
-2779 RLHSTD
+2779 
-2785 ANGISGVVEYPD
+2785 
-2797 MNAVVAVVG
+2797 
-2806 RVENHNTIQLLE
+2806 
-2818 IGLVQ
+2818 
-2823 GDVDMGWSIKFGCDR
+2823 
-2838 WIPGTEYHLIQDGVQ
+2838 
-2853 LHGEYKHNMW
+2853 
-2863 HPETKSWVPV
+2863 
-2873 EGQVHVQKNHLFV
+2873 
-2886 MDKQAA
+2886 
-2892 FSTLKISDDLLTVQC
+2892 
-2907 TSGEARNLALG
+2907 
-2918 NVGFSS
+2918 
-2924 GIHYWEIRVDQAEFG
+2924 
-2939 SVFLGVCEKHSKG
+2939 
-2952 QSSLNLNRWQGWG
+2952 
-2965 FVNFRATYHNSTER
+2965 
-2979 IYGDHFNAGD
+2979 
-2989 TIGICL
+2989 
-2995 NMEAGKL
+2995 
-3002 SFFMDGIKFGEH
+3002 
-3014 IVTDLGVAFDG
+3014 
-3025 LKNDR
+3025 
-3030 HIKTLY
+3030 
-3036 PCIGLRK
+3036 
-3043 SGDKVTLNGKWISQP
+3043 
-3058 DVDTSVERCIQVC
+3058 
-3071 GNSPTVLVAGDRVRI
+3071 
-3086 VSKGGRAL
+3086 
-3094 DAPEEAVVLGVYRD
+3094 
-3108 RLWYRVETQGSEGSE
+3108 
-3123 EGRALA
+3123 
-3129 WYWDTSELPELLL
+3129 
-3142 IKRNGIEI
+3142 
-3150 QATTPIPTPAV
+3150 
-3161 SHDQTSPLTW
+3161 
-3171 EEFYER
+3171 
-3177 SKGTLATDIAL
+3177 
-3188 VDRINSLCANLG
+3188 
-3200 VDVVNLPFASVDIP
+3200 
-3214 SQPRVAVLMVL
+3214 
-3225 NQKVLRSLPLMR
+3225 
-3237 FEEESVQTLRRLT
+3237 
-3250 FTSTKLS
+3250 
-3257 FWEATLKSTTTPTP
+3257 
-3271 LPSDEYEDPREIRIL
+3271 
-3286 RINRIQAQATKLALC
+3286 
-3301 PSPSDRLRKSVFGQ
+3301 
-3315 LYREMRTWSDSGFR
+3315 
-3329 RAYIGKGH
+3329 
-3337 GGQKRAFKV
+3337 
-3346 KFLGEGVNDYGGPY
+3346 
-3360 RAVFEQIIDEL
+3360 
-3371 QMDQVEITKGEQG
+3371 
-3384 LLPLLVPCPN
+3384 
-3394 RRSGT
+3394 
-3399 GSNQDKFVLNP
+3399 
-3410 SCGTISVAVGPI
+3410 
-3422 ALELHRF
+3422 
-3429 LGKLI
+3429 
-3434 GTAVRHGLQIGL
+3434 
-3446 DLPSIVWRSLV
+3446 
-3457 GLPLTRRHLEE
+3457 
-3468 IDVVAYNTLTQLEEL
+3468 
-3483 KPSAESEEYCKQF
+3483 
-3496 TFTTHL
+3496 
-3502 SDGTEVPLRP
+3502 
-3512 DGESQHVDY
+3512 
-3521 ESRLEYVNLSF
+3521 
-3532 KRRLSE
+3532 
-3538 SNPQLLALREG
+3538 
-3549 LSSVIPM
+3549 
-3556 EIAGLFTPKE
+3556 
-3566 LETLICGRRQVD
+3566 
-3578 VSLLKQCTEYE
+3578 
-3589 DVDPNAPHIVAF
+3589 
-3601 WQVLEEMTSDE
+3601 
-3612 RTLFLRFVWARSRM
+3612 
-3626 PNSAKDFPMNFKLQA
+3626 
-3641 PHDQGARSQPDL
+3641 
-3653 YLPHAQ
+3653 
-3659 TCFFSLSLPAYST
+3659 
-3672 KDILRNK
+3672 
-3679 LLYAIQNSPN
+3679 
-3689 MDADVLLH
+3689 
-3697 HAEGWAD
+3697 
-3704 A
+3704 

>member
-519 GTAPASVGLGH
+519 
-530 STTHPNPV
+530 
-538 LIALKQIV
+538 
-546 EQFVSAS
+546 
-553 PMSSNHSMAQQYLD
+553 
-567 HIQEQALVTWA
+567 
-578 RGIAHFYPQ
+578 
-587 HGDRH
+587 
-592 QLLMSLLEQAS
+592 
-603 THPSPLLSYQL
+603 
-614 DLLCTRLALPDLALP
+614 ALPDLALP

-1079 TRVSFLETWIQGGT
+1079 TR
-1093 CLVTGRVRIDGK
+1093 
-1105 KFLGTYEDTRS
+1105 
-1116 HTCGSISGEST
+1116 
-1127 VSTGSTAKTVHM
+1127 
-1139 RSVLH
+1139 
-1144 LVVTTLIGAYVSC
+1144 
-1157 FLNHEI
+1157 
-1163 HSPTELVDEEESSPD
+1163 LVDEEESSPD

-1629 GTFSIQQRV
+1629 G
-1638 LQLLRRLLPHISPV
+1638 
-1652 NLQLQ
+1652 N
-1657 APDDECMGIEDDSSR
+1657 E
-1672 NAPQLISF
+1672 
-1680 FLDLLG
+1680 
-1686 HVVPHVNGDT
+1686 
-1696 PAKSPS
+1696 
-1702 LVLHHGCGLEVVLLL
+1702 
-1717 RSLLCSDD
+1717 
-1725 WSKILQEVFMRSLSE
+1725 
-1740 LKDNLGFEQQTR
+1740 
-1752 ALSVLCV
+1752 
-1759 MGGHIEGL
+1759 
-1767 QVGMSVQIVPRSS
+1767 
-1780 SPSQEVMFR
+1780 
-1789 GAKGVLVALDVDKV
+1789 
-1803 AAEVLLQK
+1803 
-1811 NGAGTSELTLSTH
+1811 
-1824 RPIRVPLEDIVALPD
+1824 
-1839 VEVKPSDISQDVIVQ
+1839 
-1854 LVEGSLPRF
+1854 
-1863 LSSILSEEGELLDL
+1863 
-1877 MISLVGF
+1877 
-1884 RALGSLI
+1884 
-1891 QHGDLLDSLRASIP
+1891 
-1905 ALFKVATIQTQCM
+1905 
-1918 SDVGILEEQWVQM
+1918 
-1931 YKKWYDVQCPSPDKE
+1931 
-1946 GGDAASA
+1946 
-1953 VLTPPSAMCQQMME
+1953 
-1967 MGFPREWCEIA
+1967 
-1978 LQKCAYQ
+1978 
-1985 VEAAI
+1985 
-1990 NFCFEHSGD
+1990 
-1999 MDRLVKQPNAP
+1999 
-2010 PSSAAS
+2010 
-2016 STHASSKRPDVSP
+2016 
-2029 VLLDQLSEMGFPV
+2029 
-2042 TWCRK
+2042 
-2047 ALIANR
+2047 
-2053 NNVDAALTWILSN
+2053 
-2066 GEALEAEDRRE
+2066 
-2077 EEKKESDPQ
+2077 
-2086 CPITSNSIP
+2086 
-2095 EGPNPLRAV
+2095 
-2104 SGQATINDDML
+2104 
-2115 VEGSAGAGFASVG
+2115 
-2128 APDCIT
+2128 
-2134 QTGKWYYEATL
+2134 
-2145 FTSGCIQIGWAD
+2145 
-2157 AAFSGASERGDGVGD
+2157 
-2172 GPHSWAYDGWR
+2172 
-2183 QMKWHGNSSSYGLK
+2183 
-2197 WKAGDVIGC
+2197 
-2206 GVDCDAGIL
+2206 
-2215 FFTLNGQY
+2215 
-2223 MGVAFRGVEFAGGLY
+2223 
-2238 PCASFNRRE
+2238 
-2247 RLSFNLGGLPFQYP
+2247 
-2261 IEGFSPVLHSIWTPS
+2261 
-2276 EPFYEKGQYEDCLE
+2276 
-2290 EYVGEEYFDSR
+2290 
-2301 YFAKD
+2301 
-2306 IKPSAASRLKPLIDT
+2306 
-2321 VQDFST
+2321 
-2327 LTRSLAILHCRKML
+2327 
-2341 YLILAASPTNLLDAV
+2341 
-2356 PPEHVTIFLKL
+2356 
-2367 VSSYTSLT
+2367 
-2375 AVSDI
+2375 
-2380 FKSVAVESLSPGLQE
+2380 
-2395 ALIHCICEQIQQA
+2395 
-2408 SSRKYAKIPWDSS
+2408 
-2421 IEAIISNQ
+2421 
-2429 LIGLQEDA
+2429 
-2437 TVWNDSQVL
+2437 
-2446 LHPNVSLAEYCTT
+2446 VSL
-2459 LLAKKHPAQL
+2459 
-2469 VQAWSHA
+2469 
-2476 LKSPSMSL
+2476 
-2484 KEKAYRILSGLIP
+2484 
-2497 HVPSTQL
+2497 
-2504 TTFPVS
+2504 F
-2510 RLKALTCA
+2510 
-2518 RLSKEYINFPVTSKY
+2518 
-2533 LQSLMELTSTLSFS
+2533 
-2547 VSVAAPSLEAR
+2547 
-2558 IAQSIKVQEFLEQ
+2558 
-2571 LPRMANLPV
+2571 
-2580 TLSTE
+2580 
-2585 DEDMSTEDRNAPP
+2585 
-2598 PSTTVAAAPLTL
+2598 
-2610 PAVNASFLTPAQQS
+2610 
-2624 ILLAAQYGFKV
+2624 
-2635 QAHEWPHGFEMGVM
+2635 
-2649 SDEVSQFWSG
+2649 
-2659 QLIHSLQ
+2659 
-2666 PLPPPSAVETPPPPP
+2666 
-2681 LTIGCKVMRGPNWKW
+2681 
-2696 RDQDGGP
+2696 
-2703 GSIGTVEGISPWSG
+2703 
-2717 IEGEGMSVRWAND
+2717 
-2730 ALYTYRWGADGQYD
+2730 
-2744 LVHVEVDGENQVVH
+2744 
-2758 TYPTPN
+2758 
-2764 NQPPSK
+2764 
-2770 QQIHLGVIF
+2770 
-2779 RLHSTD
+2779 
-2785 ANGISGVVEYPD
+2785 
-2797 MNAVVAVVG
+2797 
-2806 RVENHNTIQLLE
+2806 
-2818 IGLVQ
+2818 
-2823 GDVDMGWSIKFGCDR
+2823 
-2838 WIPGTEYHLIQDGVQ
+2838 
-2853 LHGEYKHNMW
+2853 
-2863 HPETKSWVPV
+2863 
-2873 EGQVHVQKNHLFV
+2873 
-2886 MDKQAA
+2886 
-2892 FSTLKISDDLLTVQC
+2892 
-2907 TSGEARNLALG
+2907 
-2918 NVGFSS
+2918 
-2924 GIHYWEIRVDQAEFG
+2924 
-2939 SVFLGVCEKHSKG
+2939 
-2952 QSSLNLNRWQGWG
+2952 
-2965 FVNFRATYHNSTER
+2965 
-2979 IYGDHFNAGD
+2979 
-2989 TIGICL
+2989 
-2995 NMEAGKL
+2995 
-3002 SFFMDGIKFGEH
+3002 
-3014 IVTDLGVAFDG
+3014 
-3025 LKNDR
+3025 
-3030 HIKTLY
+3030 
-3036 PCIGLRK
+3036 
-3043 SGDKVTLNGKWISQP
+3043 
-3058 DVDTSVERCIQVC
+3058 
-3071 GNSPTVLVAGDRVRI
+3071 
-3086 VSKGGRAL
+3086 
-3094 DAPEEAVVLGVYRD
+3094 
-3108 RLWYRVETQGSEGSE
+3108 
-3123 EGRALA
+3123 
-3129 WYWDTSELPELLL
+3129 
-3142 IKRNGIEI
+3142 
-3150 QATTPIPTPAV
+3150 
-3161 SHDQTSPLTW
+3161 
-3171 EEFYER
+3171 
-3177 SKGTLATDIAL
+3177 
-3188 VDRINSLCANLG
+3188 
-3200 VDVVNLPFASVDIP
+3200 
-3214 SQPRVAVLMVL
+3214 
-3225 NQKVLRSLPLMR
+3225 
-3237 FEEESVQTLRRLT
+3237 
-3250 FTSTKLS
+3250 
-3257 FWEATLKSTTTPTP
+3257 
-3271 LPSDEYEDPREIRIL
+3271 
-3286 RINRIQAQATKLALC
+3286 
-3301 PSPSDRLRKSVFGQ
+3301 
-3315 LYREMRTWSDSGFR
+3315 
-3329 RAYIGKGH
+3329 
-3337 GGQKRAFKV
+3337 
-3346 KFLGEGVNDYGGPY
+3346 
-3360 RAVFEQIIDEL
+3360 
-3371 QMDQVEITKGEQG
+3371 
-3384 LLPLLVPCPN
+3384 
-3394 RRSGT
+3394 
-3399 GSNQDKFVLNP
+3399 
-3410 SCGTISVAVGPI
+3410 
-3422 ALELHRF
+3422 
-3429 LGKLI
+3429 
-3434 GTAVRHGLQIGL
+3434 
-3446 DLPSIVWRSLV
+3446 
-3457 GLPLTRRHLEE
+3457 
-3468 IDVVAYNTLTQLEEL
+3468 
-3483 KPSAESEEYCKQF
+3483 
-3496 TFTTHL
+3496 
-3502 SDGTEVPLRP
+3502 
-3512 DGESQHVDY
+3512 
-3521 ESRLEYVNLSF
+3521 
-3532 KRRLSE
+3532 
-3538 SNPQLLALREG
+3538 
-3549 LSSVIPM
+3549 
-3556 EIAGLFTPKE
+3556 
-3566 LETLICGRRQVD
+3566 
-3578 VSLLKQCTEYE
+3578 
-3589 DVDPNAPHIVAF
+3589 
-3601 WQVLEEMTSDE
+3601 
-3612 RTLFLRFVWARSRM
+3612 
-3626 PNSAKDFPMNFKLQA
+3626 
-3641 PHDQGARSQPDL
+3641 
-3653 YLPHAQ
+3653 
-3659 TCFFSLSLPAYST
+3659 
-3672 KDILRNK
+3672 
-3679 LLYAIQNSPN
+3679 
-3689 MDADVLLH
+3689 
-3697 HAEGWAD
+3697 
-3704 A
+3704 

>member
-519 GTAPASVGLGH
+519 
-530 STTHPNPV
+530 
-538 LIALKQIV
+538 
-546 EQFVSAS
+546 
-553 PMSSNHSMAQQYLD
+553 
-567 HIQEQALVTWA
+567 
-578 RGIAHFYPQ
+578 
-587 HGDRH
+587 
-592 QLLMSLLEQAS
+592 
-603 THPSPLLSYQL
+603 
-614 DLLCTRLALPDLALP
+614 ALPDLALP

-1629 GTFSIQQRV
+1629 G
-1638 LQLLRRLLPHISPV
+1638 
-1652 NLQLQ
+1652 N
-1657 APDDECMGIEDDSSR
+1657 E
-1672 NAPQLISF
+1672 
-1680 FLDLLG
+1680 
-1686 HVVPHVNGDT
+1686 
-1696 PAKSPS
+1696 
-1702 LVLHHGCGLEVVLLL
+1702 
-1717 RSLLCSDD
+1717 
-1725 WSKILQEVFMRSLSE
+1725 
-1740 LKDNLGFEQQTR
+1740 
-1752 ALSVLCV
+1752 
-1759 MGGHIEGL
+1759 
-1767 QVGMSVQIVPRSS
+1767 
-1780 SPSQEVMFR
+1780 
-1789 GAKGVLVALDVDKV
+1789 
-1803 AAEVLLQK
+1803 
-1811 NGAGTSELTLSTH
+1811 
-1824 RPIRVPLEDIVALPD
+1824 
-1839 VEVKPSDISQDVIVQ
+1839 
-1854 LVEGSLPRF
+1854 
-1863 LSSILSEEGELLDL
+1863 
-1877 MISLVGF
+1877 
-1884 RALGSLI
+1884 
-1891 QHGDLLDSLRASIP
+1891 
-1905 ALFKVATIQTQCM
+1905 
-1918 SDVGILEEQWVQM
+1918 
-1931 YKKWYDVQCPSPDKE
+1931 
-1946 GGDAASA
+1946 
-1953 VLTPPSAMCQQMME
+1953 
-1967 MGFPREWCEIA
+1967 
-1978 LQKCAYQ
+1978 
-1985 VEAAI
+1985 
-1990 NFCFEHSGD
+1990 
-1999 MDRLVKQPNAP
+1999 
-2010 PSSAAS
+2010 
-2016 STHASSKRPDVSP
+2016 
-2029 VLLDQLSEMGFPV
+2029 
-2042 TWCRK
+2042 
-2047 ALIANR
+2047 
-2053 NNVDAALTWILSN
+2053 
-2066 GEALEAEDRRE
+2066 
-2077 EEKKESDPQ
+2077 
-2086 CPITSNSIP
+2086 
-2095 EGPNPLRAV
+2095 
-2104 SGQATINDDML
+2104 
-2115 VEGSAGAGFASVG
+2115 
-2128 APDCIT
+2128 
-2134 QTGKWYYEATL
+2134 
-2145 FTSGCIQIGWAD
+2145 
-2157 AAFSGASERGDGVGD
+2157 
-2172 GPHSWAYDGWR
+2172 
-2183 QMKWHGNSSSYGLK
+2183 
-2197 WKAGDVIGC
+2197 
-2206 GVDCDAGIL
+2206 
-2215 FFTLNGQY
+2215 
-2223 MGVAFRGVEFAGGLY
+2223 
-2238 PCASFNRRE
+2238 
-2247 RLSFNLGGLPFQYP
+2247 
-2261 IEGFSPVLHSIWTPS
+2261 
-2276 EPFYEKGQYEDCLE
+2276 
-2290 EYVGEEYFDSR
+2290 
-2301 YFAKD
+2301 
-2306 IKPSAASRLKPLIDT
+2306 
-2321 VQDFST
+2321 
-2327 LTRSLAILHCRKML
+2327 
-2341 YLILAASPTNLLDAV
+2341 
-2356 PPEHVTIFLKL
+2356 
-2367 VSSYTSLT
+2367 
-2375 AVSDI
+2375 
-2380 FKSVAVESLSPGLQE
+2380 
-2395 ALIHCICEQIQQA
+2395 
-2408 SSRKYAKIPWDSS
+2408 
-2421 IEAIISNQ
+2421 
-2429 LIGLQEDA
+2429 
-2437 TVWNDSQVL
+2437 
-2446 LHPNVSLAEYCTT
+2446 VSL
-2459 LLAKKHPAQL
+2459 
-2469 VQAWSHA
+2469 
-2476 LKSPSMSL
+2476 
-2484 KEKAYRILSGLIP
+2484 
-2497 HVPSTQL
+2497 
-2504 TTFPVS
+2504 F
-2510 RLKALTCA
+2510 
-2518 RLSKEYINFPVTSKY
+2518 
-2533 LQSLMELTSTLSFS
+2533 
-2547 VSVAAPSLEAR
+2547 
-2558 IAQSIKVQEFLEQ
+2558 
-2571 LPRMANLPV
+2571 
-2580 TLSTE
+2580 
-2585 DEDMSTEDRNAPP
+2585 
-2598 PSTTVAAAPLTL
+2598 
-2610 PAVNASFLTPAQQS
+2610 
-2624 ILLAAQYGFKV
+2624 
-2635 QAHEWPHGFEMGVM
+2635 
-2649 SDEVSQFWSG
+2649 
-2659 QLIHSLQ
+2659 
-2666 PLPPPSAVETPPPPP
+2666 
-2681 LTIGCKVMRGPNWKW
+2681 
-2696 RDQDGGP
+2696 
-2703 GSIGTVEGISPWSG
+2703 
-2717 IEGEGMSVRWAND
+2717 
-2730 ALYTYRWGADGQYD
+2730 
-2744 LVHVEVDGENQVVH
+2744 
-2758 TYPTPN
+2758 
-2764 NQPPSK
+2764 
-2770 QQIHLGVIF
+2770 
-2779 RLHSTD
+2779 
-2785 ANGISGVVEYPD
+2785 
-2797 MNAVVAVVG
+2797 
-2806 RVENHNTIQLLE
+2806 
-2818 IGLVQ
+2818 
-2823 GDVDMGWSIKFGCDR
+2823 
-2838 WIPGTEYHLIQDGVQ
+2838 
-2853 LHGEYKHNMW
+2853 
-2863 HPETKSWVPV
+2863 
-2873 EGQVHVQKNHLFV
+2873 
-2886 MDKQAA
+2886 
-2892 FSTLKISDDLLTVQC
+2892 
-2907 TSGEARNLALG
+2907 
-2918 NVGFSS
+2918 
-2924 GIHYWEIRVDQAEFG
+2924 
-2939 SVFLGVCEKHSKG
+2939 
-2952 QSSLNLNRWQGWG
+2952 
-2965 FVNFRATYHNSTER
+2965 
-2979 IYGDHFNAGD
+2979 
-2989 TIGICL
+2989 
-2995 NMEAGKL
+2995 
-3002 SFFMDGIKFGEH
+3002 
-3014 IVTDLGVAFDG
+3014 
-3025 LKNDR
+3025 
-3030 HIKTLY
+3030 
-3036 PCIGLRK
+3036 
-3043 SGDKVTLNGKWISQP
+3043 
-3058 DVDTSVERCIQVC
+3058 
-3071 GNSPTVLVAGDRVRI
+3071 
-3086 VSKGGRAL
+3086 
-3094 DAPEEAVVLGVYRD
+3094 
-3108 RLWYRVETQGSEGSE
+3108 
-3123 EGRALA
+3123 
-3129 WYWDTSELPELLL
+3129 
-3142 IKRNGIEI
+3142 
-3150 QATTPIPTPAV
+3150 
-3161 SHDQTSPLTW
+3161 
-3171 EEFYER
+3171 
-3177 SKGTLATDIAL
+3177 
-3188 VDRINSLCANLG
+3188 
-3200 VDVVNLPFASVDIP
+3200 
-3214 SQPRVAVLMVL
+3214 
-3225 NQKVLRSLPLMR
+3225 
-3237 FEEESVQTLRRLT
+3237 
-3250 FTSTKLS
+3250 
-3257 FWEATLKSTTTPTP
+3257 
-3271 LPSDEYEDPREIRIL
+3271 
-3286 RINRIQAQATKLALC
+3286 
-3301 PSPSDRLRKSVFGQ
+3301 
-3315 LYREMRTWSDSGFR
+3315 
-3329 RAYIGKGH
+3329 
-3337 GGQKRAFKV
+3337 
-3346 KFLGEGVNDYGGPY
+3346 
-3360 RAVFEQIIDEL
+3360 
-3371 QMDQVEITKGEQG
+3371 
-3384 LLPLLVPCPN
+3384 
-3394 RRSGT
+3394 
-3399 GSNQDKFVLNP
+3399 
-3410 SCGTISVAVGPI
+3410 
-3422 ALELHRF
+3422 
-3429 LGKLI
+3429 
-3434 GTAVRHGLQIGL
+3434 
-3446 DLPSIVWRSLV
+3446 
-3457 GLPLTRRHLEE
+3457 
-3468 IDVVAYNTLTQLEEL
+3468 
-3483 KPSAESEEYCKQF
+3483 
-3496 TFTTHL
+3496 
-3502 SDGTEVPLRP
+3502 
-3512 DGESQHVDY
+3512 
-3521 ESRLEYVNLSF
+3521 
-3532 KRRLSE
+3532 
-3538 SNPQLLALREG
+3538 
-3549 LSSVIPM
+3549 
-3556 EIAGLFTPKE
+3556 
-3566 LETLICGRRQVD
+3566 
-3578 VSLLKQCTEYE
+3578 
-3589 DVDPNAPHIVAF
+3589 
-3601 WQVLEEMTSDE
+3601 
-3612 RTLFLRFVWARSRM
+3612 
-3626 PNSAKDFPMNFKLQA
+3626 
-3641 PHDQGARSQPDL
+3641 
-3653 YLPHAQ
+3653 
-3659 TCFFSLSLPAYST
+3659 
-3672 KDILRNK
+3672 
-3679 LLYAIQNSPN
+3679 
-3689 MDADVLLH
+3689 
-3697 HAEGWAD
+3697 
-3704 A
+3704 

>member
-1 MKAPDGERDRRF
+1 
-13 VNGPSELLQDETDSR
+13 
-28 SERILTELAALC
+28 
-40 LDRNYVLSTE
+40 
-50 SLQVLSTTGKA
+50 
-61 ECVKLTPEKV
+61 
-71 SSTSSKKDDARISSD
+71 
-86 AARRQRVEELTR
+86 
-98 FFMEAKSDIEFALSG
+98 
-113 GSHRRERP
+113 
-121 STRDLELNEEDRDM
+121 
-135 MDSDSSSIPADDKPD
+135 
-150 EVVAPPPPPPPTETP
+150 
-165 PSIPLHFQLL
+165 
-175 EDPVDP
+175 
-181 RVFHPL
+181 
-187 LSSIRETD
+187 
-195 PVLYGT
+195 
-201 IVCHPLVTGQEPA
+201 
-214 KKAVDKRS
+214 
-222 KKKKKTP
+222 
-229 SSSKKPETSMYQP
+229 
-242 DFSLA
+242 
-247 PLSAEETALNLARF
+247 
-261 IARAVADRSIQALL
+261 
-275 LVIKVVSSYPWSSLQ
+275 
-290 IPVRSHLQLLSGHAA
+290 
-305 PTPPPQTKEEK
+305 
-316 SPTEASMDFM
+316 
-326 SSVMELEGQLDPLAA
+326 
-341 LRSRLGRF
+341 
-349 EEKNAMEEEEER
+349 
-361 LVDQMSLNIPM
+361 
-372 DEGVDEEVLMARAIA
+372 
-387 LSLSPE
+387 
-393 VGLKEPPSAEQQP
+393 
-406 PPLEEKAIPAK
+406 
-417 FSPEEVWSLF
+417 
-427 DPIPDLVDG
+427 
-436 AMIVQYCIGAILV
+436 
-449 ECKSYLKSC
+449 
-458 ERSVLPANCPIVPHP
+458 
-473 LTFLLLHSNLA
+473 
-484 HVAPPTSDF
+484 
-493 EHVVISCSQLILL
+493 
-506 HALELHLFHVDVV
+506 
-519 GTAPASVGLGH
+519 
-530 STTHPNPV
+530 
-538 LIALKQIV
+538 
-546 EQFVSAS
+546 
-553 PMSSNHSMAQQYLD
+553 
-567 HIQEQALVTWA
+567 
-578 RGIAHFYPQ
+578 
-587 HGDRH
+587 
-592 QLLMSLLEQAS
+592 
-603 THPSPLLSYQL
+603 
-614 DLLCTRLALPDLALP
+614 
-629 FVPLRTPELT
+629 
-639 RVDDSMLQTVSKPFL
+639 
-654 SCAPV
+654 
-659 TLRDALTSGEC
+659 
-670 TLQAVAEYCQLVAPE
+670 
-685 RTPLSAADLHLE
+685 
-697 NVMELYQ
+697 MELYQ

-842 CAREA
+842 CAREV

-1602 SVSGA
+1602 SAHFLYNSAFFNFYAVY
-1607 SICRQHLSTA
+1607 CLTY
-1617 RWLRL
+1617 L
-1622 LLQLVER
+1622 L
-1629 GTFSIQQRV
+1629 
-1638 LQLLRRLLPHISPV
+1638 
-1652 NLQLQ
+1652 
-1657 APDDECMGIEDDSSR
+1657 
-1672 NAPQLISF
+1672 
-1680 FLDLLG
+1680 
-1686 HVVPHVNGDT
+1686 
-1696 PAKSPS
+1696 
-1702 LVLHHGCGLEVVLLL
+1702 
-1717 RSLLCSDD
+1717 SLLCSDD

-2215 FFTLNGQY
+2215 FFTLNGQC
-2223 MGVAFRGVEFAGGLY
+2223 MGVAFRGVEFAGG
-2238 PCASFNRRE
+2238 
-2247 RLSFNLGGLPFQYP
+2247 
-2261 IEGFSPVLHSIWTPS
+2261 
-2276 EPFYEKGQYEDCLE
+2276 
-2290 EYVGEEYFDSR
+2290 
-2301 YFAKD
+2301 
-2306 IKPSAASRLKPLIDT
+2306 
-2321 VQDFST
+2321 
-2327 LTRSLAILHCRKML
+2327 
-2341 YLILAASPTNLLDAV
+2341 
-2356 PPEHVTIFLKL
+2356 
-2367 VSSYTSLT
+2367 
-2375 AVSDI
+2375 
-2380 FKSVAVESLSPGLQE
+2380 
-2395 ALIHCICEQIQQA
+2395 
-2408 SSRKYAKIPWDSS
+2408 
-2421 IEAIISNQ
+2421 
-2429 LIGLQEDA
+2429 
-2437 TVWNDSQVL
+2437 
-2446 LHPNVSLAEYCTT
+2446 
-2459 LLAKKHPAQL
+2459 KK
-2469 VQAWSHA
+2469 
-2476 LKSPSMSL
+2476 
-2484 KEKAYRILSGLIP
+2484 
-2497 HVPSTQL
+2497 
-2504 TTFPVS
+2504 
-2510 RLKALTCA
+2510 
-2518 RLSKEYINFPVTSKY
+2518 
-2533 LQSLMELTSTLSFS
+2533 
-2547 VSVAAPSLEAR
+2547 
-2558 IAQSIKVQEFLEQ
+2558 
-2571 LPRMANLPV
+2571 
-2580 TLSTE
+2580 
-2585 DEDMSTEDRNAPP
+2585 
-2598 PSTTVAAAPLTL
+2598 
-2610 PAVNASFLTPAQQS
+2610 
-2624 ILLAAQYGFKV
+2624 
-2635 QAHEWPHGFEMGVM
+2635 
-2649 SDEVSQFWSG
+2649 
-2659 QLIHSLQ
+2659 
-2666 PLPPPSAVETPPPPP
+2666 
-2681 LTIGCKVMRGPNWKW
+2681 
-2696 RDQDGGP
+2696 
-2703 GSIGTVEGISPWSG
+2703 
-2717 IEGEGMSVRWAND
+2717 
-2730 ALYTYRWGADGQYD
+2730 
-2744 LVHVEVDGENQVVH
+2744 
-2758 TYPTPN
+2758 
-2764 NQPPSK
+2764 
-2770 QQIHLGVIF
+2770 
-2779 RLHSTD
+2779 
-2785 ANGISGVVEYPD
+2785 
-2797 MNAVVAVVG
+2797 
-2806 RVENHNTIQLLE
+2806 
-2818 IGLVQ
+2818 
-2823 GDVDMGWSIKFGCDR
+2823 
-2838 WIPGTEYHLIQDGVQ
+2838 
-2853 LHGEYKHNMW
+2853 
-2863 HPETKSWVPV
+2863 
-2873 EGQVHVQKNHLFV
+2873 
-2886 MDKQAA
+2886 
-2892 FSTLKISDDLLTVQC
+2892 
-2907 TSGEARNLALG
+2907 
-2918 NVGFSS
+2918 
-2924 GIHYWEIRVDQAEFG
+2924 
-2939 SVFLGVCEKHSKG
+2939 
-2952 QSSLNLNRWQGWG
+2952 
-2965 FVNFRATYHNSTER
+2965 
-2979 IYGDHFNAGD
+2979 
-2989 TIGICL
+2989 
-2995 NMEAGKL
+2995 
-3002 SFFMDGIKFGEH
+3002 
-3014 IVTDLGVAFDG
+3014 
-3025 LKNDR
+3025 
-3030 HIKTLY
+3030 
-3036 PCIGLRK
+3036 
-3043 SGDKVTLNGKWISQP
+3043 
-3058 DVDTSVERCIQVC
+3058 
-3071 GNSPTVLVAGDRVRI
+3071 
-3086 VSKGGRAL
+3086 
-3094 DAPEEAVVLGVYRD
+3094 
-3108 RLWYRVETQGSEGSE
+3108 
-3123 EGRALA
+3123 
-3129 WYWDTSELPELLL
+3129 
-3142 IKRNGIEI
+3142 
-3150 QATTPIPTPAV
+3150 
-3161 SHDQTSPLTW
+3161 
-3171 EEFYER
+3171 
-3177 SKGTLATDIAL
+3177 
-3188 VDRINSLCANLG
+3188 
-3200 VDVVNLPFASVDIP
+3200 
-3214 SQPRVAVLMVL
+3214 
-3225 NQKVLRSLPLMR
+3225 
-3237 FEEESVQTLRRLT
+3237 
-3250 FTSTKLS
+3250 
-3257 FWEATLKSTTTPTP
+3257 
-3271 LPSDEYEDPREIRIL
+3271 
-3286 RINRIQAQATKLALC
+3286 
-3301 PSPSDRLRKSVFGQ
+3301 
-3315 LYREMRTWSDSGFR
+3315 
-3329 RAYIGKGH
+3329 
-3337 GGQKRAFKV
+3337 
-3346 KFLGEGVNDYGGPY
+3346 
-3360 RAVFEQIIDEL
+3360 
-3371 QMDQVEITKGEQG
+3371 
-3384 LLPLLVPCPN
+3384 
-3394 RRSGT
+3394 
-3399 GSNQDKFVLNP
+3399 
-3410 SCGTISVAVGPI
+3410 
-3422 ALELHRF
+3422 
-3429 LGKLI
+3429 
-3434 GTAVRHGLQIGL
+3434 
-3446 DLPSIVWRSLV
+3446 
-3457 GLPLTRRHLEE
+3457 
-3468 IDVVAYNTLTQLEEL
+3468 
-3483 KPSAESEEYCKQF
+3483 
-3496 TFTTHL
+3496 
-3502 SDGTEVPLRP
+3502 
-3512 DGESQHVDY
+3512 
-3521 ESRLEYVNLSF
+3521 
-3532 KRRLSE
+3532 
-3538 SNPQLLALREG
+3538 
-3549 LSSVIPM
+3549 
-3556 EIAGLFTPKE
+3556 
-3566 LETLICGRRQVD
+3566 
-3578 VSLLKQCTEYE
+3578 
-3589 DVDPNAPHIVAF
+3589 
-3601 WQVLEEMTSDE
+3601 
-3612 RTLFLRFVWARSRM
+3612 
-3626 PNSAKDFPMNFKLQA
+3626 
-3641 PHDQGARSQPDL
+3641 
-3653 YLPHAQ
+3653 
-3659 TCFFSLSLPAYST
+3659 
-3672 KDILRNK
+3672 
-3679 LLYAIQNSPN
+3679 
-3689 MDADVLLH
+3689 
-3697 HAEGWAD
+3697 
-3704 A
+3704 